1 MASTFSEAIGEK
13 SLTGSGTLV
22 VGGDGRYYNK
32 EAVRVIVEM
41 AAAYGVGKLIVGK
54 DGLMSTPGLGFDQ
67 SE

>member
-1 MASTFSEAIGEK
+1 M
-13 SLTGSGTLV
+13 

-54 DGLMSTPGLGFDQ
+54 DGLMSTPRSL
-67 SE
+67 